1 MLRTTIFVVL
11 FIALFVFV
19 PATFASYENDDLCTP
34 SYQLAHL
41 GQCPLNGPGGRVEM
55 MQRFELPEDLPA
67 ANIQSLKT
75 PPPLANKNYARVI
88 KPNAPIYA
96 SVDDALANKE
106 KRKSGKGFIYVTY
119 DYPITRNGEDFFQI
133 NVGEFIRRA
142 DIATITPSK
151 FEGVVVTR
159 QPERPFGWILAAV
172 QPRLSPSQFGLLNL
186 DVPKLNRYDIVQIYD
201 RLKVGNKEW
210 LLIGRNQWIEHDPY
224 YIALVEIQPMPPQ
237 VLGKWIAVNLYEQT
251 MSVYENERMVYA
263 TLVSSGIGV
272 WNTRPG
278 IFQVYEKFESTPMT
292 GAFAADA
299 SDYYS
304 LEDVPWTM
312 YFDKSIALHGAY
324 WHDLFG
330 YQQSHGCVNLAPKDS
345 LWLYK
350 WAELGTIVYVYD
362 PSGRTPTTSFGGG
375 P

>member
-75 PPPLANKNYARVI
+75 PPPLANKNYARVV

-119 DYPITRNGEDFFQI
+119 DYPITRNCEDFFQI

-186 DVPKLNRYDIVQIYD
+186 DVPKLNRYDVVQVYY
-201 RLKVGNKEW
+201 RLKVGNKE
-210 LLIGRNQWIEHDPY
+210 IGRAH
-224 YIALVEIQPMPPQ
+224 V
-237 VLGKWIAVNLYEQT
+237 
-251 MSVYENERMVYA
+251 
-263 TLVSSGIGV
+263 
-272 WNTRPG
+272 
-278 IFQVYEKFESTPMT
+278 
-292 GAFAADA
+292 
-299 SDYYS
+299 
-304 LEDVPWTM
+304 
-312 YFDKSIALHGAY
+312 
-324 WHDLFG
+324 
-330 YQQSHGCVNLAPKDS
+330 
-345 LWLYK
+345 
-350 WAELGTIVYVYD
+350 
-362 PSGRTPTTSFGGG
+362 
-375 P
+375 